1 MTLLMVMIKQIKEI
15 ENNNYVITINTLR
28 IITYFT

>member
-1 MTLLMVMIKQIKEI
+1 MTLLMVMIKHIKEI
-15 ENNNYVITINTLR
+15 ENNNYVIIINRLR

>member
-15 ENNNYVITINTLR
+15 ENNNYVIIINTLR